1 MRSRSKFGVA
11 VAVAGVLALLGG
23 CSENVAGGPAA
34 VITTI
39 SSSTPSTPSSSQPT
53 TVGATVTVT
62 KTVASSSR
70 ELAKTTAAATTSAK
84 KWKLPNPKANS
95 PTNKFGDIKAVPG
108 QAYGVFFSSKST
120 GKDNGAVVFVVT
132 KVTLDPTCAAATPKP
147 AHGHHYLN
155 VDLEVEPRDMDK
167 QALDDWTGSFGSGSW
182 TVFAA
187 DGTAEVGTDDSGADE
202 CATDPLPYITNTVLA
217 NAPLL
222 KGSVVLDVVAA
233 KGTIVLDLGLENGW
247 EYSYS

>member
-1 MRSRSKFGVA
+1 MGVA
-11 VAVAGVLALLGG
+11 VAAAAVLTLLGG

-34 VITTI
+34 VVITT
-39 SSSTPSTPSSSQPT
+39 SSNTSPPSSSSQPT
-53 TVGATVTVT
+53 TVAATVTVT
-62 KTVASSSR
+62 KTVASSSH
-70 ELAKTTAAATTSAK
+70 ELGKTTAAATTSTK
-84 KWKLPNPKANS
+84 KWKLPNPKPNS

-132 KVTLDPTCAAATPKP
+132 KVTLDPTCAAGSPKA
-147 AHGHHYLN
+147 AHGHHYLK
-155 VDLEVEPRDMDK
+155 VDVEVEPRDMDK
-167 QALDDWTGSFGSGSW
+167 QSLNDWTGSFGSSSW

-187 DGTAEVGTDDSGADE
+187 DGTAEVGTDNSSADE
-202 CATDPLPYITNTVLA
+202 CATDPLPYVSNTVLA
-217 NAPLL
+217 NAPLI